1 MSLNNRGGYG
11 SAGFSGSEAG
21 LHGAGS
27 YYTSSNA
34 YGYSS
39 AIEDSYGNIYVHA
52 HYSYHGAVADYNLS
66 ATNDGYSSHI
76 AATESVSF
84 SDPNYAPTSA
94 YGGYEY
100 ASYSSVSI
108 DSSPYYQNTV
118 GAIANSY
125 SSGYTVGY
133 AVAGHV
139 SLDSGSPVYG
149 TGYLATVHQASGPGG
164 YVSYTT
170 TSTY

>member
-1 MSLNNRGGYG
+1 MSLSNRGGYG
-11 SAGFSGSEAG
+11 SGGFTGSEAG
-21 LHGAGS
+21 LTGADS

-52 HYSYHGAVADYNLS
+52 HYSYHGAVADYSLS
-66 ATNDGYSSHI
+66 ATSDGYSTHI
-76 AATESVSF
+76 ASTESVSF
-84 SDPNYAPTSA
+84 SDPAYAPYSS

-100 ASYSSVSI
+100 ASYLSLSI
-108 DSSPYYQNTV
+108 DSSPTYQTTV
-118 GAIANSY
+118 GAVANSY

-139 SLDSGSPVYG
+139 SLYEGSPVYG
-149 TGYLATVHQASGPGG
+149 SGYLATVHQVSGPGG